1 MIQIRRNIFEINSS
15 SSHSLVIMTDSI
27 IKENGEDL
35 YFTHDEMLESLHRV
49 SRGIYKPWND
59 NWYFGRSPFRVLDDF
74 EWKLQY
80 AYANCGEDEDKIKEV
95 TDILKELVP
104 EVKKVSIPENCGVDD
119 WELFSWLEKYNISLK
134 EFLTNKKYVVIQDGD
149 EYCIWKDLINCG
161 LIDKKVIEDMEA
173 QQCITTMNL
182 NI

>member
-1 MIQIRRNIFEINSS
+1 MIKIRRNTFETNSS

-49 SRGIYKPWND
+49 LRGVYKPWND

-80 AYANCGEDEDKIKEV
+80 AYANCGDNEDKIKEV
-95 TDILKELVP
+95 TDTLKELVP
-104 EVKKVSIPENCGVDD
+104 EVKKVSIPESCGVDD
-119 WELFSWLEKYNISLK
+119 WELFSWLEKYNVSLK

-149 EYCIWKDLINCG
+149 EYWIWKDLINCG
-161 LIDKKVIEDMEA
+161 LIDKKVIENMED
-173 QQCITTMNL
+173 Q
-182 NI
+182 